1 MSFLKEIEEM
11 RISKRALGTLMPLM
25 ADHMFREECY
35 YLTQFSMKTN
45 VSKPPCDPTAPRLE
59 V

>member
-1 MSFLKEIEEM
+1 M